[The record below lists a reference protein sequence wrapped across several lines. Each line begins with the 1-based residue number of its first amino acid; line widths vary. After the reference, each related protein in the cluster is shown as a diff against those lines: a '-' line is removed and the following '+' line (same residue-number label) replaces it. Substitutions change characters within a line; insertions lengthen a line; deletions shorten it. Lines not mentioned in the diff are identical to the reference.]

1 MSLDPILDRLRR
13 SRLTL
18 AHHHGP
24 VGTLSI
30 MFVLILVSAASAF
43 ALTSGH
49 RRPEPA
55 TPARPPTT
63 DVAKS
68 AVDPTPS
75 SSTFATTTTIA
86 TTTTEPAEPTTTT
99 TTESPP
105 ATTMPVVA
113 RTTSPAPS
121 PPTTCASTLP
131 ARLATTSGA
140 RQIITVEAPGY
151 GVTSATL
158 TAWQLSGSCWTV
170 VDGPW
175 TARLGYTGL
184 STDKHEG
191 DGATPAGI
199 FGFQSTMYGNA
210 PNPGVH
216 FDYRQLVCGDWWDEE
231 SSSPTYNTFQEVP
244 CAENDPPFD
253 NGSSEALWTETQ
265 AYPSFAVI
273 NYNPGRVPGL
283 GSAIFLHAD
292 VGGPTDGCVSLPL
305 GELDSV
311 LDWLQPDEIPTI
323 VLGTTGTIT
332 SY

>member
-1 MSLDPILDRLRR
+1 MSSDPILGRLHRA
-13 SRLTL
+13 RLALTQ
-18 AHHHGP
+18 HHRP
-24 VGTLSI
+24 VGTLSVMVALTVI
-30 MFVLILVSAASAF
+30 GTASAF

-49 RRPEPA
+49 RHPGTGNP
-55 TPARPPTT
+55 TPPTT
-63 DVAKS
+63 EVAAKP
-68 AVDPTPS
+68 AIVPAPS
-75 SSTFATTTTIA
+75 TSISTTSST
-86 TTTTEPAEPTTTT
+86 TTTTEHAEPTTTNA
-99 TTESPP
+99 PP
-105 ATTMPVVA
+105 AVTVPVVA
-113 RTTSPAPS
+113 PTTSPVTP
-121 PPTTCASTLP
+121 PPTTCASALP

-140 RQIITVEAPGY
+140 HQIITVEAPGY

-158 TAWQLSGSCWTV
+158 TAWQLTGTCWTV

-184 STDKHEG
+184 SADKHEG

-216 FDYRQLVCGDWWDEE
+216 YDYRQLLCGDWWDED

-244 CAENDPPFD
+244 CTENDPPFD
-253 NGSSEALWTETQ
+253 NGASEALWTETQ

-273 NYNPGRVPGL
+273 NYNPGRVAGL

-311 LDWLQPDEIPTI
+311 LDWLEPGETPAI
-323 VLGTTGTIT
+323 VLGTADTIT

>member
-1 MSLDPILDRLRR
+1 
-13 SRLTL
+13 
-18 AHHHGP
+18 
-24 VGTLSI
+24 
-30 MFVLILVSAASAF
+30 
-43 ALTSGH
+43 
-49 RRPEPA
+49 
-55 TPARPPTT
+55 
-63 DVAKS
+63 
-68 AVDPTPS
+68 
-75 SSTFATTTTIA
+75 
-86 TTTTEPAEPTTTT
+86 
-99 TTESPP
+99 
-105 ATTMPVVA
+105 
-113 RTTSPAPS
+113 
-121 PPTTCASTLP
+121 
-131 ARLATTSGA
+131 
-140 RQIITVEAPGY
+140 
-151 GVTSATL
+151 
-158 TAWQLSGSCWTV
+158 

-184 STDKHEG
+184 SADKHEG

-216 FDYRQLVCGDWWDEE
+216 YDYRQLVCGDWWDED

-244 CAENDPPFD
+244 CTENDPPFD
-253 NGSSEALWTETQ
+253 NGSSEALWTEAQ

-273 NYNPGRVPGL
+273 NYNPDRVPGL

-311 LDWLQPDEIPTI
+311 LEWLEPGEIPAI